1 MRDYV
6 GNISLGLPN
15 ARHSLTIVDYDESSW
30 TKLQVRPIS
39 ITLVEGEADSYC
51 YVWDDNIP
59 ILRDRLILAT
69 RMPSRNRGPT

>member
-1 MRDYV
+1 VRDYV

-15 ARHSLTIVDYDESSW
+15 ARLLKQHSLTIVDYDESSW

-51 YVWDDNIP
+51 YV
-59 ILRDRLILAT
+59 
-69 RMPSRNRGPT
+69 